1 MDHSGCPRI
10 KDFRVVG
17 VIAAGLTKFKPD
29 EYRHRL
35 WFAAPE
41 ILNVAEILSIL
52 SRKADIFSFSMV
64 VVEVGH
70 RCSP

>member
-10 KDFRVVG
+10 KDFGVVS

-35 WFAAPE
+35 WCAVPE
-41 ILNVAEILSIL
+41 ILNGAEIL
-52 SRKADIFSFSMV
+52 SRKADVFSFAMV